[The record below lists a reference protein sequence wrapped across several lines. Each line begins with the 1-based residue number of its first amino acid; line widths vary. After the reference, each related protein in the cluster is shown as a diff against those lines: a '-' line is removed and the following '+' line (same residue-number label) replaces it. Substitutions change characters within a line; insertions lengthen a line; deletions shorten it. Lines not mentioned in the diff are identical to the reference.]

1 MGLILKTTFKNIF
14 AKPFRTLLVVVSIF
28 ICAFAAVFC
37 FDLGGSMKGI
47 VMNMYSGMI
56 GDADIMI
63 TGGNPDL
70 DRLPEDFPAY
80 DTITVNAF
88 TDSVYTDIPG
98 EYAVVT
104 MKDVKIFG
112 VDMEEAASINLI
124 EMYDLGDNEA
134 IITSTAAGSYGCEEG
149 DVITVHDN
157 AGDPVDL
164 TVVKI
169 LPPDA
174 FSFFFRGA
182 AVVVN
187 MNTSDILSCGKKAS
201 QIILLNITD
210 DSEANAAVEVLKTT
224 FPNSSVDSSVLDEGT
239 VEQLDQI
246 LGFMFILFAVAF
258 LLVVFITASISNR
271 IVSER
276 MSFIGTLRSL
286 GMSSRDT
293 GHVLILENLF
303 YALLGAIPG
312 VWLYSLIRAGLFS
325 SMFTVQQE
333 DGTKITN
340 LPVPELSVFL
350 VAAVI
355 IGAILVECLIPLKAQ
370 LQALKTSIR
379 DIIFDNRDTEYKFS
393 KFATWLGILFAV
405 AAVITFFMREDLFAA
420 GACLISAVTSIAL
433 LFPWVL
439 KWITKF
445 IFGRAYKAE
454 NERWA
459 LAAREAGTRKSS
471 VSSGTLCVTSASM
484 CIIIVCLATSIISMF
499 NTNVYDCDVKV
510 DLIAQPKYFTFVE
523 HLDGVTDT
531 EYVYC
536 KLDYMQIEGE
546 NLLSQAYGF
555 PEGGFRMYNGL
566 HNLPESME
574 DGTILVEEY
583 WANRNGYGIGDELAI
598 TFDPEGVF
606 PIERTF
612 TIAGVFMM
620 DKSQSM
626 KNNFVITQSDYI
638 SIFHDFPGELLI
650 RSDNPEATSQM
661 IETYAVG
668 KINSSKTIAEYLEET
683 AVQGKAVI
691 SALYVLIIAAI
702 AMTFIGI
709 ASNQLIGFEGR
720 KKECAV
726 MVSTSMDKKTLSG
739 VLFREM
745 FITSAVAATFGA
757 VLGTSLL
764 AVIKSA
770 VMNSDV
776 VYMEF
781 TVDPKFVI
789 GLWVV
794 MTLVFAL
801 SVLFPIKNLRKMKL
815 SEQLKY
821 E

>member
-47 VMNMYSGMI
+47 ILNMYSGMM

-63 TGGNPDL
+63 SGGNPDL
-70 DRLPEDFPAY
+70 TRLPEDFPAY
-80 DTITVNAF
+80 DTITINAF

-98 EYAVVT
+98 EYAFVT
-104 MKDVKIFG
+104 MKDVKIYG
-112 VDMEEAASINLI
+112 VDMEEASAMNLI
-124 EMYDLGDNEA
+124 DMYDLGDNEA
-134 IITSTAAGSYGCEEG
+134 IITTAAAEAYGCEEG

-164 TVVKI
+164 TVVNI
-169 LPPDA
+169 IPTDT
-174 FSFFFRGA
+174 FTFFFRGA
-182 AVVVN
+182 TLVVN
-187 MNTSDILSCGKKAS
+187 LNTSDILSCGKEAS
-201 QIILLNITD
+201 HYFLLDITD
-210 DSEANAAVEVLKTT
+210 DSEANAAVEILKTT

-239 VEQLDQI
+239 EAQLDQI
-246 LGFMFILFAVAF
+246 LGFMFLLFAVAF

-286 GMSSRDT
+286 GMSSLGT
-293 GHVLILENLF
+293 GLVLVLENVI
-303 YALLGAIPG
+303 YAIIGAIPG
-312 VWLYSLIRAGLFS
+312 VWVFTLIRPGLLS
-325 SMFTVQQE
+325 SLFTVQNE
-333 DGTKITN
+333 DGTKITDF
-340 LPVPELSVFL
+340 PVPELSVFL
-350 VAAVI
+350 VSAVI

-370 LQALKTSIR
+370 LKALKTSIR

-393 KFATWLGILFAV
+393 KFATGLGIFFAV

-420 GACLISAVTSIAL
+420 GACLISAVTAAAL

-439 KWITKF
+439 KWVTDF
-445 IFGRAYKAE
+445 IAGRAYKAE

-459 LAAREAGTRKSS
+459 LAARESGTRKSS
-471 VSSGTLCVTSASM
+471 VSSGTLCVTSAAM
-484 CIIIVCLATSIISMF
+484 CIIIVCLATSIISLF
-499 NTNVYDCDVKV
+499 TANVYDCDVKV
-510 DLIAQPKYFTFVE
+510 DLISQPKYFTFVE
-523 HLDGVTDT
+523 HMDGVTDT
-531 EYVYC
+531 EYLYC

-546 NLLSQAYGF
+546 NLISQAYGF

-566 HNLPESME
+566 NNLPESME
-574 DGTILVEEY
+574 DGTILVEQF
-583 WANRNGYGIGDELAI
+583 WANRNGYGIGDEITI
-598 TFDPEGVF
+598 TFDPNGVF

-612 TIAGVFMM
+612 TIADFFMI

-638 SIFHDFPGELLI
+638 SIFHDFPGMLLI
-650 RSDNPEATSQM
+650 RSDNPEQTAQM

-668 KINSSKTIAEYLEET
+668 KINSSQTIAEYLEET
-683 AVQGKAVI
+683 GAQGKAVI

-726 MVSTSMDKKTLSG
+726 MVSTSMNKKTLSG

-745 FITSAVAATFGA
+745 FITSAVSATLGA

-764 AVIKSA
+764 SVIKTA

-801 SVLFPIKNLRKMKL
+801 SVLFPIRNLRKMKL